1 MTARNRKTRKS
12 QPASRHSGN
21 GINLEV
27 HSGALPSQERQIM
40 AENDVEIR
48 FFRLTRRQQAALP
61 VVAVAPTI
69 AQAATDSGVSQ
80 RTLYR
85 WFKNPDFR
93 DAVSSF
99 LHECSNLGLQHI
111 QAQTLMAASVFA
123 DVMQGPDQALRLR
136 AARYSGSLALRI
148 RESEQIAADVRDIK
162 EALDL
167 NNT

>member
-1 MTARNRKTRKS
+1 MTARNRKTRKP
-12 QPASRHSGN
+12 QLAPRGSGN
-21 GINLEV
+21 GADPEV
-27 HSGALPSQERQIM
+27 RSGSLPSQERQIM
-40 AENDVEIR
+40 AENDMEIR
-48 FFRLTRRQQAALP
+48 FFRLTRRQQAVLP
-61 VVAVAPTI
+61 IVAVAPTI

-85 WFKNPDFR
+85 WFKDPDFR

-148 RESEQIAADVRDIK
+148 RESEQIAADVKDIK

-167 NNT
+167 KNT

>member
-1 MTARNRKTRKS
+1 MTARNKKTRKS

-21 GINLEV
+21 GVNLEMR
-27 HSGALPSQERQIM
+27 SNALPGQERQIM
-40 AENDVEIR
+40 AENDMEIR

-61 VVAVAPTI
+61 IVAVAPTI
-69 AQAATDSGVSQ
+69 TQAATDSGVSQ

-85 WFKNPDFR
+85 WFKDPDFR

-99 LHECSNLGLQHI
+99 LHECSNLGLRHI
-111 QAQTLMAASVFA
+111 QSQTLMVASVFA
-123 DVMQGPDQALRLR
+123 DVMQGTDQTLRLR

-148 RESEQIAADVRDIK
+148 RESEQIASDVRDIK

-167 NNT
+167 KNT

>member
-1 MTARNRKTRKS
+1 MTARNKKARKP
-12 QPASRHSGN
+12 QPASRRSGN
-21 GINLEV
+21 GVNLEV
-27 HSGALPSQERQIM
+27 RSGPLPGQERQIM
-40 AENDVEIR
+40 AENDTEIR

-61 VVAVAPTI
+61 IVAVAPTI

-80 RTLYR
+80 RTLHC
-85 WFKNPDFR
+85 WFQDPDFR

-99 LHECSNLGLQHI
+99 LYECSNLGLQHI

-136 AARYSGSLALRI
+136 AARYSGSLSLRI
-148 RESEQIAADVRDIK
+148 RESEQIASDVRDIK

-167 NNT
+167 KNT

>member
-1 MTARNRKTRKS
+1 MTARNKKTRKS
-12 QPASRHSGN
+12 LPVPNRSGTEADP
-21 GINLEV
+21 EV
-27 HSGALPSQERQIM
+27 CSVALPGQERQIM
-40 AENDVEIR
+40 AENDMEIR

-61 VVAVAPTI
+61 IVAAAPTI

-85 WFKNPDFR
+85 WFKDHDFR

-99 LHECSNLGLQHI
+99 LHECSNLGLRHI
-111 QAQTLMAASVFA
+111 QAQTLMVASVFS

-136 AARYSGSLALRI
+136 AARYSGSLAVRI
-148 RESEQIAADVRDIK
+148 RETEQIAADVKDIK

-167 NNT
+167 KDT

>member
-1 MTARNRKTRKS
+1 MTARNKKSRKPH
-12 QPASRHSGN
+12 PALNRSPN
-21 GINLEV
+21 GVNLE
-27 HSGALPSQERQIM
+27 ALPAPLPAQERQIM
-40 AENDVEIR
+40 AENDMEIR

-61 VVAVAPTI
+61 IVAVAPTI

-85 WFKNPDFR
+85 WLKDPDFR

-136 AARYSGSLALRI
+136 AARYSGSLAVRI
-148 RESEQIAADVRDIK
+148 RETEQIAADIKDIK

-167 NNT
+167 KDT

>member
-1 MTARNRKTRKS
+1 MTAKTKKARKS
-12 QPASRHSGN
+12 QPAPKLSKTAANPEQAPHS
-21 GINLEV
+21 LV
-27 HSGALPSQERQIM
+27 RQEM
-40 AENDVEIR
+40 AENDMELL

-61 VVAVAPTI
+61 IVAVAPTI

-85 WFKNPDFR
+85 WFKDPDFR
-93 DAVSSF
+93 DAVSNF

-148 RESEQIAADVRDIK
+148 QETEQIASDLKDIK